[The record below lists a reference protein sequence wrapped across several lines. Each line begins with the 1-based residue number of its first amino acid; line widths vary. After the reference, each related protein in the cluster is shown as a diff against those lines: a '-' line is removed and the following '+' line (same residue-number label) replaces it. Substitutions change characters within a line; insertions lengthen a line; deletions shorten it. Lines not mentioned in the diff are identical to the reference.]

1 MTREEFKQVAR
12 DAIEQLTHRA
22 EAVVGQSLPRSY
34 CFSWLTGDAI
44 VAEGDVA
51 EFLVQLTYVDAT
63 HISPCFDLFL
73 ESLRP
78 DGRLLL
84 RGYRAG
90 YEPCAFGDHV
100 TYRATGHD
108 AGRVGPFKL
117 GMAHIIEQFSPK
129 AQAQPSRCTRRRG
142 RGLFTYLASLVRRE

>member
-1 MTREEFKQVAR
+1 MTREEFKKVAEQ
-12 DAIEQLTHRA
+12 AIEQLTSRA
-22 EAVVGQSLPRSY
+22 ETAIGRSLPREY
-34 CFSWLTGDAI
+34 CFSWLIGDQI

-51 EFLVQLTYVDAT
+51 AFLVQLTYVDAE

-73 ESLRP
+73 EHLRP

-90 YEPCAFGDHV
+90 YEPCPFGEHG
-100 TYRATGHD
+100 TYKSTGHD

-117 GMAHIIEQFSPK
+117 GMAHIVEQFTHEAK
-129 AQAQPSRCTRRRG
+129 A
-142 RGLFTYLASLVRRE
+142 

>member
-1 MTREEFKQVAR
+1 MTRDEFKQVAR

-22 EAVVGQSLPRSY
+22 EAVIGRTLPRSY
-34 CFSWLTGDAI
+34 CFSWLSGDDI
-44 VAEGDVA
+44 IAEGDVA
-51 EFLVQLTYVDAT
+51 EFLVHLTYVDDT

-90 YEPCAFGDHV
+90 YPPCAFGDHV
-100 TYRATGHD
+100 TYRVCGHD

-117 GMAHIIEQFSPK
+117 GMAHIIEQFQHETV
-129 AQAQPSRCTRRRG
+129 A
-142 RGLFTYLASLVRRE
+142 

>member
-1 MTREEFKQVAR
+1 MSREEFKQVAS

-22 EAVVGQSLPRSY
+22 EAAIGRSLPRAY
-34 CFSWLTGDAI
+34 CFSWLAGDDV

-51 EFLVQLTYVDAT
+51 EFLVHLTYVDAT

-90 YEPCAFGDHV
+90 YQPCAFGDHV
-100 TYRATGHD
+100 TYRLPGHN

-117 GMAHIIEQFSPK
+117 GMAHIVEQFNHESK
-129 AQAQPSRCTRRRG
+129 A
-142 RGLFTYLASLVRRE
+142 

>member
-1 MTREEFKQVAR
+1 MTREEFKKVVR
-12 DAIEQLTHRA
+12 DAIEQLTQRA
-22 EAVVGQSLPRSY
+22 ESATGRSLPRAY
-34 CFSWLTGDAI
+34 CFSWLAGDDI

-51 EFLVQLTYVDAT
+51 EFLVCLTYVDAT

-78 DGRLLL
+78 DGRLHL

-90 YEPCAFGDHV
+90 YQPCAFGDHV
-100 TYRATGHD
+100 TYRLPGHD

-117 GMAHIIEQFSPK
+117 GMAHIIEQFNHE
-129 AQAQPSRCTRRRG
+129 ARA
-142 RGLFTYLASLVRRE
+142 